1 MTRTTPALAAVLGA
15 LALAGCQQGPSP
27 AQMGAIMQPPPGFRC
42 PATGT
47 TVRGDDG
54 RVIVSAGTSPSDP
67 EICVS
72 SLTVAGQERTVH
84 ALFNIAALSQYTPG
98 VERQQLR
105 GLFPFAPGNRASWQ
119 THNFY
124 GEAWQV
130 TVTIVGQETI
140 TIPAGTFT
148 AWRMT
153 LDDRGFGFN
162 SWEYQFT
169 RWVLDDGTVI
179 RQVGTPIRGVAGPGV
194 YAQTW
199 AAVQVLRPN

>member
-1 MTRTTPALAAVLGA
+1 MTRMTPVLAALGLFA
-15 LALAGCQQGPSP
+15 FSGCQQGPSP
-27 AQMGAIMQPPPGFRC
+27 AQMAEIRQPPPGFRC

-54 RVIVSAGTSPSDP
+54 RVIVSAGPSSSDP

-84 ALFNIAALSQYTPG
+84 ALFNIAALSQFTPG

-105 GLFPFAPGNRASWQ
+105 QLFPFAPGNRASWQ

-130 TVTIVGQETI
+130 TVTIVGQETV
-140 TIPAGTFT
+140 TVPAGTFT

-179 RQVGTPIRGVAGPGV
+179 RQVGRPIRGVAGPGV